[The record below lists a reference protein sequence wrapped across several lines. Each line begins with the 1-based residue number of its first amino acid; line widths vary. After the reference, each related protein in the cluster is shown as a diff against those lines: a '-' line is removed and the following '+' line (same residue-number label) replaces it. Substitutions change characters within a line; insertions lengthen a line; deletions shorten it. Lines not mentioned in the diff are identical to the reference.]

1 MVNAYLSINELQVTR
16 ALRVAVTGTVL
27 GTCLVV
33 GELGHATIGVHLDEV
48 EGTVETAREVGHVDV
63 ESELL
68 VEEVEG
74 LVGGVVLHQIDTR
87 TNVGSSLERKGKG
100 ISGRRDAVGARV
112 VCTVESA
119 VLRASVAIGA
129 QGRVPL
135 VTRVAVLD
143 ICCR

>member
-1 MVNAYLSINELQVTR
+1 MR
-16 ALRVAVTGTVL
+16 ALGVAVSCAEL
-27 GTCLVV
+27 GTRVV
-33 GELGHATIGVHLDEV
+33 VALANVALRIHG
-48 EGTVETAREVGHVDV
+48 REVNSAVEATREGREVDV
-63 ESELL
+63 ESEFL

-74 LVGGVVLHQIDTR
+74 LVGGIVLHQIDTR

-100 ISGRRDAVGARV
+100 VSGRRDAVGARV

-119 VLRASVAIGA
+119 VLRASVAIRA

-143 ICCR
+143 ICCQW